1 MLDIPTFKHY
11 DNEKRIAILDN
22 SSIAFLE
29 KMERCGFLTAELL
42 SGYDLILIPN
52 WVAEEIKD
60 SPYRSKYIKKS
71 FEAGMPFCT
80 IPEEKYAEL
89 VYYEEGRLYS
99 MVYAA
104 ASRLGPLKSYLRRYV
119 QKQDPLD
126 MEAYC
131 DWIRKMYQNWPLKD
145 ECIRSGRVKKKNAGE
160 ISITILAEIFSCYY
174 PNIELITIYTQDRD
188 TYDYQE
194 SAHKQLKQ
202 LFIKNI
208 PVHVGYKSNDS
219 LLQQLYLKN
228 RMTLGE
234 LNELRTD
241 ARVVTFT
248 KRRADHSTILV
259 SQKVNNEQFIKLL
272 QDDTTQIIF

>member
-1 MLDIPTFKHY
+1 
-11 DNEKRIAILDN
+11 
-22 SSIAFLE
+22 
-29 KMERCGFLTAELL
+29 
-42 SGYDLILIPN
+42 
-52 WVAEEIKD
+52 
-60 SPYRSKYIKKS
+60 
-71 FEAGMPFCT
+71 MPFCT

-208 PVHVGYKSNDS
+208 PVHVGYEQCGSGEHVLRAALDFA
-219 LLQQLYLKN
+219 LKEP
-228 RMTLGE
+228 LG
-234 LNELRTD
+234 
-241 ARVVTFT
+241 
-248 KRRADHSTILV
+248 
-259 SQKVNNEQFIKLL
+259 QFLECVY
-272 QDDTTQIIF
+272 